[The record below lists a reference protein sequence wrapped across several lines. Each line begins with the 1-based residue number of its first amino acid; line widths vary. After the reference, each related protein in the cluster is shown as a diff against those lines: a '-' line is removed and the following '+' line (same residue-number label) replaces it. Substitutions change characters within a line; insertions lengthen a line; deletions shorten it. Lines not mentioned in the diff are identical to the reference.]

1 MAWTNSDGLY
11 VKFGPEEAAVARG
24 AQSAD
29 HNGMYQTVFTVDYRD
44 LLSASTAILGSVA
57 SYDAVGSQGVM
68 LPKGMVVHSVEVLT
82 ETAPTSSGTVASA
95 NIVLGLIREDR
106 STELD
111 YDGLSTTSF
120 VIGTVLE
127 SEGERVTLIPGAT
140 GAGALL
146 GKVLANDGIV
156 TVSNSTHASHPYTA
170 GKWRVT
176 VRGYY
181 PGT

>member
-1 MAWTNSDGLY
+1 MTWLNSDGLF
-11 VKFGPEEAAVARG
+11 VKFGPEEAAIARG
-24 AQSAD
+24 GQTNCV
-29 HNGMYQTVFTVDYRD
+29 NGIYETVFYVDYRD
-44 LLSASTAILGSVA
+44 ALSASTAILGSVA
-57 SYDAVGSQGVM
+57 GPDAVGSQGVM
-68 LPKGMVVHSVEVLT
+68 LPKGMTIHSVEVLT

-95 NIVLGLIREDR
+95 NLVLGLIREDR

-111 YDGLSTTSF
+111 YDGIATTSF

-156 TVSNSTHASHPYTA
+156 TISNSTHASHPYTA

-176 VRGYY
+176 VRGYF
-181 PGT
+181 PG